1 MSISSL
7 NSNFFAQSATL
18 NQSINSPPSL
28 QSLSSALSSGDLS
41 GAKSIFSALSTT
53 ASGNSVSNSTNNPS
67 SAATNTLMGQLGS
80 ALQSANVG
88 HAQQI
93 TSALQTLTSNA
104 AIANPLLSDS
114 NSQSSTS
121 TGFNDSLFNA
131 LSLTGVGSAS
141 ATSLAGVTSPAA
153 SGMVSPQ
160 QVIAQNMDTFLN
172 NLLTTLKAQNPSAG
186 NSTSS
191 SATSSASLKQNP
203 YASTST
209 STNQLSGGLQAL
221 IQQIAKSPNALN
233 ELNTSGSNNAVNGNV
248 STDLSTVPGSK
259 LPSTSNSQSEQVS
272 QLQKSYDD
280 LLSSQGSNG
289 GASGLI
295 NFLQNFE
302 SNMKSMQSSGGFLN
316 VNA

>member
-7 NSNFFAQSATL
+7 NSNFLAQSATL

-259 LPSTSNSQSEQVS
+259 LNSQSEQVS